1 MRKSVIGGLA
11 EKRIF
16 GRSLLAF
23 TLAATLAFPATTLSF
38 VVQAFADDPSSGDA
52 AEAPAAPVVDP
63 IKHGDVHGIDFMT
76 PTAEDGL
83 WDLFRVENG
92 AGKTIYIEVEKDGT
106 TIAPRF
112 AYAIPE
118 TQDTDPEAK
127 DADTSAPDYAGDA
140 NSSRIAQ
147 IVALKIAQPVP
158 AAQDAEAPAPAPQS
172 LQDVFGDPNN
182 FPTYTVKVFG
192 AKRGGDPLYAGTIC
206 PIYAKLVNDPAA
218 PKDNEWKVLGI
229 RTVGDKDNFAETV
242 GAGTSYYKN
251 ITDGNPVVYQ
261 CEDIDNEP
269 KAVLEPETEA
279 TSETP
284 GHPQRYVVTYNK
296 TAENAI
302 TGAVKYVDEQGN
314 IVKTDVV
321 ENLGTGK
328 DVKIEKSFFD
338 TTENPD
344 ETKTT
349 RYYRVIQR
357 LNGTQVT
364 LTPER
369 ATIQIRVMEV
379 KNTEAGA
386 YQVTINYV
394 DENNNLLWRDSVD
407 VKGKGYQYT
416 LPNSFSMSAA
426 ANTDNGTV
434 TDRDKT
440 QWGVNYYTLASCSIT
455 DNPTN
460 TNEAISA
467 QSVQPV
473 EEIPVISLEAGKF
486 PNGRTVTAVYASQ
499 ETTKKI
505 NLTVMEINGETG
517 ALIDKV
523 QYEVTP
529 TQSATYTPQAK
540 NGLVPWSGNM
550 DPITYKWED
559 LQKGTDVLQ
568 YVYYVPEGYAPG
580 DTYDITVQYMN
591 IANSQIL
598 RSETITVDPETND
611 FVNILGEERFSLGDD
626 TYVRLAGQETAIR
639 HAYFSPAR
647 TYTIYYRD
655 VNDEL
660 SSQITIRRTQII
672 DTERVVTV
680 PGTTVMTAAPV
691 AAAAPAAAPADAAAP
706 ATVDAGVGTGD
717 AAAVINDDD
726 NPLATLG
733 GQDTGT
739 ERAIVDDENPLYSG
753 LAQDVATS
761 GSGMALVVATGA
773 VVLVAAGLGL
783 YWWMRRR
790 KKNEQTATD
799 SMNA

>member
-1 MRKSVIGGLA
+1 MRKSVMGGLA

-23 TLAATLAFPATTLSF
+23 TLAATLAFPAASLSF
-38 VVQAFADDPSSGDA
+38 VAQAFADDPSNGDA
-52 AEAPAAPVVDP
+52 AEAPAAPIAPADEP
-63 IKHGDVHGIDFMT
+63 IQRGDVHGIDFMT

-83 WDLFRVENG
+83 WDLLRVDNG
-92 AGKTIYIEVEKDGT
+92 AGKTLYFEIEKDGVVV
-106 TIAPRF
+106 APRF
-112 AYAIPE
+112 AYQIPNSA
-118 TQDTDPEAK
+118 DDEASN
-127 DADTSAPDYAGDA
+127 ADYAGDV
-140 NSSRIAQ
+140 SSARIAQ
-147 IVALKIAQPVP
+147 VVALKLAVAGQAALGRTSEETDAPVL
-158 AAQDAEAPAPAPQS
+158 S
-172 LQDVFGDPNN
+172 LQQVYADPNS
-182 FPTYTVKVFG
+182 FPSYTIKVYD
-192 AKRGGDPLYAGTIC
+192 AKRQGNELYQGTVC
-206 PIYAKLVNDPAA
+206 PIYAHLVSTDGT
-218 PKDNEWKVLGI
+218 DEWKVLGI
-229 RTVGDKDNFAETV
+229 RTIDPKNDKFAETV
-242 GAGTSYYKN
+242 GAGASYYKN
-251 ITDGNPVVYQ
+251 LTGDTPIVFQSKATTEAG
-261 CEDIDNEP
+261 EP
-269 KAVLEPETEA
+269 KAEVQDA
-279 TSETP
+279 AH
-284 GHPQRYVVTYNK
+284 GQRLVVTYEQVD
-296 TAENAI
+296 AAAI
-302 TGAVKYVDEQGN
+302 SGAVKYVDVDGN
-314 IVKTDVV
+314 IIDTEIV

-328 DVKIEKSFFD
+328 EVAIKKSFFK
-338 TTENPD
+338 TTENSD
-344 ETKTT
+344 KTTTT

-357 LNGTQVT
+357 LTGSTVM
-364 LTPER
+364 LTPEQ
-369 ATIQIRVMEV
+369 ATKQIRVMEV

-394 DENNNLLWRDSVD
+394 DDNGNTLWTDSVD

-416 LPNSFSMSAA
+416 LPNSFSMSAV
-426 ANTDNGTV
+426 ANATDVPT
-434 TDRDKT
+434 TDRDKG
-440 QWGVNYYTLASCSIT
+440 QWGVNYYTLDSWTIETNAAD
-455 DNPTN
+455 DNA
-460 TNEAISA
+460 AIGARSA
-467 QSVQPV
+467 ENQQGNPV
-473 EEIPVISLEAGKF
+473 VSFEAGNY
-486 PNGRTVTAVYASQ
+486 PAGRTVTAKYVSQ
-499 ETTKKI
+499 ATTKKV

-517 ALIDKV
+517 ALIDKIH
-523 QYEVTP
+523 YEVTP
-529 TQSATYTPQAK
+529 EQAATYTPAPK
-540 NGLVPWSGNM
+540 DGLVPWSGNM
-550 DPITYKWED
+550 EPVTYAWED
-559 LQKGTDVLQ
+559 LEKGTDVLQ
-568 YVYYVPEGYAPG
+568 YVYYVPKDYTPG

-611 FVNILGEERFSLGDD
+611 FVNILGEEQFALSDD

-660 SSQITIRRTQII
+660 SAQITIRRTQIV

-691 AAAAPAAAPADAAAP
+691 AAAPAAEGAATDATAPV
-706 ATVDAGVGTGD
+706 TVDAGVGTGD

>member
-1 MRKSVIGGLA
+1 
-11 EKRIF
+11 
-16 GRSLLAF
+16 
-23 TLAATLAFPATTLSF
+23 
-38 VVQAFADDPSSGDA
+38 
-52 AEAPAAPVVDP
+52 
-63 IKHGDVHGIDFMT
+63 MT

-118 TQDTDPEAK
+118 TQDTDPEEK

-182 FPTYTVKVFG
+182 FPTYIVKVFD

-206 PIYAKLVNDPAA
+206 PIYAKLVNDPAV
-218 PKDNEWKVLGI
+218 PSEDEWKVLGI
-229 RTVGDKDNFAETV
+229 RTIDPENDKFAETV
-242 GAGTSYYKN
+242 GAGASYYKN
-251 ITDGNPVVYQ
+251 LTGDTPIVFQSTATTEAG
-261 CEDIDNEP
+261 EP
-269 KAVLEPETEA
+269 KAEVQDAASGKRL
-279 TSETP
+279 
-284 GHPQRYVVTYNK
+284 VVTYNQVE
-296 TAENAI
+296 ADAI
-302 TGAVKYVDEQGN
+302 SGAVKYVDVDGN
-314 IVKTDVV
+314 IIDTEIV
-321 ENLGTGK
+321 ENLGAGK
-328 DVKIEKSFFD
+328 EVAIKKSFF
-338 TTENPD
+338 
-344 ETKTT
+344 KTT
-349 RYYRVIQR
+349 TDEAGQETTHYYRVIQR
-357 LNGTQVT
+357 LTGSTVM
-364 LTPER
+364 LTPEQ
-369 ATIQIRVMEV
+369 ATKQIRVMEV

-394 DENNNLLWRDSVD
+394 DDNGNTLWTDSVD

-568 YVYYVPEGYAPG
+568 YVYYVPEGYVPG

-691 AAAAPAAAPADAAAP
+691 AAAVPAATPADAAAP

-761 GSGMALVVATGA
+761 GSGIALTVATGA

>member
-1 MRKSVIGGLA
+1 
-11 EKRIF
+11 
-16 GRSLLAF
+16 
-23 TLAATLAFPATTLSF
+23 
-38 VVQAFADDPSSGDA
+38 
-52 AEAPAAPVVDP
+52 
-63 IKHGDVHGIDFMT
+63 MT
-76 PTAEDGL
+76 PTAEDGI

-92 AGKTIYIEVEKDGT
+92 AGKTIYIEVEKDGK

-118 TQDTDPEAK
+118 TQDTDPQAK

-158 AAQDAEAPAPAPQS
+158 MAQDVEAPAPAPQS
-172 LQDVFGDPNN
+172 LQDVFADPNA
-182 FPTYTVKVFG
+182 FPVYTVKVFD
-192 AKRGGDPLYAGTIC
+192 AKRQGKQLYKGTIT
-206 PIYAKLVNDPAA
+206 PIYAKLISSDGS
-218 PKDNEWKVLGI
+218 KDWKVLGI
-229 RTVGDKDNFAETV
+229 RTVGETDKFAETV
-242 GAGTSYYKN
+242 GAGASYYKN
-251 ITDGNPVVYQ
+251 LTGDTPIVFQSAETTKDG
-261 CEDIDNEP
+261 EP
-269 KAVLEPETEA
+269 KAEVQAADT
-279 TSETP
+279 TH
-284 GHPQRYVVTYNK
+284 GQRLVVTYEQVD
-296 TAENAI
+296 AAAI
-302 TGAVKYVDEQGN
+302 SGAVKYVDVDGN
-314 IVKTDVV
+314 IIETEIV
-321 ENLGTGK
+321 ENLGEGK
-328 DVKIEKSFFD
+328 EVAIKKSFFK
-338 TTENPD
+338 TTTD
-344 ETKTT
+344 EAGQETT

-357 LNGTQVT
+357 LTGSTIM
-364 LTPER
+364 LTPEQ
-369 ATIQIRVMEV
+369 ATKQIRVMEV
-379 KNTEAGA
+379 KNTKAGA
-386 YQVTINYV
+386 YQVTINYM
-394 DENNNLLWRDSVD
+394 DDNGNTLWTDSVD

-416 LPNSFSMSAA
+416 LPNSFSMSAVTNA
-426 ANTDNGTV
+426 ADAPT
-434 TDRDKT
+434 TDRDKG
-440 QWGVNYYTLASCSIT
+440 QWGINYYMLDSWILETNAT
-455 DNPTN
+455 DDNAAIGARSTESQQGNPVV
-460 TNEAISA
+460 AF
-467 QSVQPV
+467 
-473 EEIPVISLEAGKF
+473 EAGEY
-486 PNGRTVTAVYASQ
+486 PAGRTVTAKYVSQ
-499 ETTKKI
+499 ATTKKV

-517 ALIDKV
+517 ALIDKIH
-523 QYEVTP
+523 YEVTP
-529 TQSATYTPQAK
+529 EQTATYTPAPK
-540 NGLVPWSGNM
+540 DGLVPWSGNM
-550 DPITYKWED
+550 EPITYAWED
-559 LQKGTDVLQ
+559 LEKGTDVLQ
-568 YVYYVPEGYAPG
+568 YVYYVPKDYTPG

-611 FVNILGEERFSLGDD
+611 FVNILGEERFSLGYD

-672 DTERVVTV
+672 DTERVVMV

-691 AAAAPAAAPADAAAP
+691 AAAPAAEGTAADAEAP

-761 GSGMALVVATGA
+761 GLGMALVAAAGA

>member
-1 MRKSVIGGLA
+1 MRKSVMGGLA

-23 TLAATLAFPATTLSF
+23 TLAATLAFPAASLSF
-38 VVQAFADDPSSGDA
+38 VAQAFADDPSNGDA

-118 TQDTDPEAK
+118 TQDTDPEEK

-172 LQDVFGDPNN
+172 LQDVFGDSNN
-182 FPTYTVKVFG
+182 FPTYIVKVFD

-206 PIYAKLVNDPAA
+206 PIYAKLVNDPAV
-218 PKDNEWKVLGI
+218 PSEDEWKVLGI
-229 RTVGDKDNFAETV
+229 RTIDPENDKFAETV
-242 GAGTSYYKN
+242 GAGASYYKN
-251 ITDGNPVVYQ
+251 LTGDTPIVFQSTATTEAG
-261 CEDIDNEP
+261 EP
-269 KAVLEPETEA
+269 KAEVQDAASGKRL
-279 TSETP
+279 
-284 GHPQRYVVTYNK
+284 VVTYNQVE
-296 TAENAI
+296 ADAI
-302 TGAVKYVDEQGN
+302 SGAVKYVDVDGN
-314 IVKTDVV
+314 IIDTEIV
-321 ENLGTGK
+321 ENLGAGK
-328 DVKIEKSFFD
+328 EVAIKKFF
-338 TTENPD
+338 
-344 ETKTT
+344 KTT
-349 RYYRVIQR
+349 TDEAGQETTHYYRVIQR
-357 LNGTQVT
+357 LTGSTVM
-364 LTPER
+364 LTPEQ
-369 ATIQIRVMEV
+369 ATKQIRVMEV

-394 DENNNLLWRDSVD
+394 DDNGNTLWTDSVD

-568 YVYYVPEGYAPG
+568 YVYYVPEGYVPG

-680 PGTTVMTAAPV
+680 PGTTVMTSAPV
-691 AAAAPAAAPADAAAP
+691 AAAAPAAGPADAAAP

-761 GSGMALVVATGA
+761 GSGMALAVATGA

>member
-1 MRKSVIGGLA
+1 M
-11 EKRIF
+11 
-16 GRSLLAF
+16 
-23 TLAATLAFPATTLSF
+23 AFPAASLSF
-38 VVQAFADDPSSGDA
+38 VAQAFADDPSNGDA

-63 IKHGDVHGIDFMT
+63 VKSEIHGIDFMT
-76 PTAEDGL
+76 PTAEDGM

-118 TQDTDPEAK
+118 TQDTDPQAK

-147 IVALKIAQPVP
+147 IIALKIVQPAP
-158 AAQDAEAPAPAPQS
+158 AAQDVEAPAPAPQS
-172 LQDVFGDPNN
+172 LQDVFADPNA
-182 FPTYTVKVFG
+182 FPVYTVKVFD
-192 AKRGGDPLYAGTIC
+192 AKRQGKQLYKGTIT
-206 PIYAKLVNDPAA
+206 PIYAKLISSDGS
-218 PKDNEWKVLGI
+218 KDWKVLGI
-229 RTVGDKDNFAETV
+229 RTVGETDKFAETV
-242 GAGTSYYKN
+242 GAGASYYKN
-251 ITDGNPVVYQ
+251 LTGDTPIVFQSAETTKDG
-261 CEDIDNEP
+261 EP
-269 KAVLEPETEA
+269 KAEVQAADT
-279 TSETP
+279 TH
-284 GHPQRYVVTYNK
+284 GQRLVVTYEQVD
-296 TAENAI
+296 AAAI
-302 TGAVKYVDEQGN
+302 SGAVKYVDVDGN
-314 IVKTDVV
+314 IIDTEIV
-321 ENLGTGK
+321 ENLGAGK
-328 DVKIEKSFFD
+328 EVAIKKSFF
-338 TTENPD
+338 
-344 ETKTT
+344 KTT
-349 RYYRVIQR
+349 TDEAGQETTHYYRVIQR
-357 LNGTQVT
+357 LTGSTVM
-364 LTPER
+364 LTPEQ
-369 ATIQIRVMEV
+369 ATKQIRVMEV
-379 KNTEAGA
+379 KNTKAGA

-394 DENNNLLWRDSVD
+394 DDNGNTLWTDSVD

-416 LPNSFSMSAA
+416 LPNSFSMSAVTNA
-426 ANTDNGTV
+426 ADAPT
-434 TDRDKT
+434 TDRDKG
-440 QWGVNYYTLASCSIT
+440 QWGINYYMLDSWILETNAT
-455 DNPTN
+455 DDNAAIGARSTESQQGNPVV
-460 TNEAISA
+460 AF
-467 QSVQPV
+467 
-473 EEIPVISLEAGKF
+473 EAGEY
-486 PNGRTVTAVYASQ
+486 PAGRTVTAKYVSQ
-499 ETTKKI
+499 ATTKKV

-517 ALIDKV
+517 ALIDKIH
-523 QYEVTP
+523 YEVTP
-529 TQSATYTPQAK
+529 EQAATYTPAPK
-540 NGLVPWSGNM
+540 DGLVPWSGNM
-550 DPITYKWED
+550 EPITYAWED
-559 LQKGTDVLQ
+559 LEKGTDVLQ
-568 YVYYVPEGYAPG
+568 YVYYVPKDYTPG

-598 RSETITVDPETND
+598 RSETITIDPETND

-672 DTERVVTV
+672 DTERVVMV

-691 AAAAPAAAPADAAAP
+691 AAAPAAEGTAADAEVT

-753 LAQDVATS
+753 IAQDVATS
-761 GSGMALVVATGA
+761 GSGMALVAAAGA

>member
-52 AEAPAAPVVDP
+52 AEAPAAPVAPADEQ
-63 IKHGDVHGIDFMT
+63 IQRGDVHGIDFMT

-83 WDLFRVENG
+83 WDLLRVENG
-92 AGKTIYIEVEKDGT
+92 AGKNIYFEIEKDGV
-106 TIAPRF
+106 IVAPRF
-112 AYAIPE
+112 AYQIPN
-118 TQDTDPEAK
+118 EA
-127 DADTSAPDYAGDA
+127 DVDTSDADYAGDA
-140 NSSRIAQ
+140 TSARIAQ
-147 IVALKIAQPVP
+147 VVALKLAVAGQ
-158 AAQDAEAPAPAPQS
+158 AALGQMSEEADAPALS
-172 LQDVFGDPNN
+172 LQQVYADPNN
-182 FPTYTVKVFG
+182 FPTYTIKVFD
-192 AKRGGDPLYAGTIC
+192 AKRQGEKLYQGTVC
-206 PIYAKLVNDPAA
+206 PIYAQLVSTDGT
-218 PKDNEWKVLGI
+218 DEWKVLGI
-229 RTVGDKDNFAETV
+229 RTIDPDIDKFAETV
-242 GAGTSYYKN
+242 GAGASYYKN
-251 ITDGNPVVYQ
+251 LTGDTPIVFQSTATTEAG
-261 CEDIDNEP
+261 EP
-269 KAVLEPETEA
+269 KAEVQDAASGKRL
-279 TSETP
+279 
-284 GHPQRYVVTYNK
+284 VVTYNQVE
-296 TAENAI
+296 ADAI
-302 TGAVKYVDEQGN
+302 SGAVKYVDVDGN
-314 IVKTDVV
+314 IIDTEIV
-321 ENLGTGK
+321 ENLGAGK
-328 DVKIEKSFFD
+328 EVAIKKSFF
-338 TTENPD
+338 
-344 ETKTT
+344 KTT
-349 RYYRVIQR
+349 TDEAGQETTHYYRVIQR
-357 LNGTQVT
+357 LTGSTVM
-364 LTPER
+364 LTPEQ
-369 ATIQIRVMEV
+369 ATKQIRVMEV

-394 DENNNLLWRDSVD
+394 DDNGNTLWTDSVD

-416 LPNSFSMSAA
+416 LPNSFSMSAVSNA
-426 ANTDNGTV
+426 ADAPT
-434 TDRDKT
+434 TDRDKG
-440 QWGVNYYTLASCSIT
+440 QWGINYYTLDSWTLETNAT
-455 DNPTN
+455 DDNA
-460 TNEAISA
+460 AISA
-467 QSVQPV
+467 LSAETQQGNPV
-473 EEIPVISLEAGKF
+473 VAFEAGEY
-486 PNGRTVTAVYASQ
+486 PAGRTVTAKYVSQ
-499 ETTKKI
+499 ATTKKV

-517 ALIDKV
+517 ALIDKIH
-523 QYEVTP
+523 YEVTP
-529 TQSATYTPQAK
+529 EQTATYTPAPK
-540 NGLVPWSGNM
+540 DGLVPWSGNM
-550 DPITYKWED
+550 EPITYAWED
-559 LQKGTDVLQ
+559 LEKGTDVLQ
-568 YVYYVPEGYAPG
+568 YVYYVPKDYTPG

-680 PGTTVMTAAPV
+680 PGTTVMTAAP
-691 AAAAPAAAPADAAAP
+691 ADAAAP